1 MTSSAPDAPALNFSG
16 HETFPL
22 RYTWLPKGIQAKQND
37 TDIFQRDDAM
47 ATLGVGKNMVS
58 AIRYWCRVLGLL
70 DKDANDSVT
79 EFGEAIFAES
89 GYDPY
94 LEDVGTLWL
103 LHWHLTRHSSQATT
117 WLLTFTQ
124 RSQDTF
130 TRDQL
135 LNWLDTYSQQ
145 QGKTIS
151 RNSLK
156 RDVDVFTRTYVPSQ
170 PTRTRPLEETFDS
183 PLVELGLIF
192 EQDDPDQ
199 GGKGS
204 VCYLP
209 RREQTTLP
217 IDMFV
222 YALHDYWQG
231 VAADQQ
237 TLSFDRLQYALGC
250 PGGAFRLS
258 DNAMTARLE
267 QLPDWSKLRFDETAG
282 MRQLYRDGTLDLANI
297 LARYYQTRNDAPT
310 PALAF

>member
-1 MTSSAPDAPALNFSG
+1 MTSDVDNAITLNFSG
-16 HETFPL
+16 HETFPF
-22 RYTWLPKGIQAKQND
+22 RYTWLPKGIQAILKD
-37 TDIFQRDDAM
+37 EHIFQRDDAM
-47 ATLGVGKNMVS
+47 AQLGVGKNMVS
-58 AIRYWCRVLGLL
+58 AIRYWCRVLGLTN
-70 DKDANDSVT
+70 KDDNDRVT
-79 EFGEAIFAES
+79 ELGKTIFAD
-89 GYDPY
+89 GGFDPY

-135 LNWLDTYSQQ
+135 VNWLDAYSQQ
-145 QGKTIS
+145 HGKTFS

-192 EQDDPDQ
+192 EQDDPEQ
-199 GGKGS
+199 SGKSS
-204 VCYLP
+204 VYHLL
-209 RREQTTLP
+209 RREQATLP
-217 IDMFV
+217 MDIFV
-222 YALHDYWQG
+222 YALHDYWNE
-231 VAADQQ
+231 VARDQQ

-258 DNAMTARLE
+258 DNALTARLE

-282 MRQLYRDGTLDLANI
+282 MRQLYRDGTLDRANI